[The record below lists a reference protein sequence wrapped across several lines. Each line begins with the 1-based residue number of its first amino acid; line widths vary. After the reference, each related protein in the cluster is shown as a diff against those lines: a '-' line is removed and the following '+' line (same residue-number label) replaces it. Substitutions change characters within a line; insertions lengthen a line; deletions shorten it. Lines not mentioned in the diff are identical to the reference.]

1 MEKVVAGVGGGGSNF
16 QRAKWHEEREE
27 AEMLAGGKVG
37 AKKEAALVN
46 GGGLDLL
53 AVTSWQAPHTKN
65 ADAFSVV
72 GMPC

>member
-1 MEKVVAGVGGGGSNF
+1 MGEGVLISKELSGM
-16 QRAKWHEEREE
+16 KKREE